1 MNLCTVSNLGL
12 RHAGTHSNATR
23 KEGDGPT
30 HSGFLGLVRTEI
42 ASALRFFF
50 FPARSEAGGKF
61 SSLCTLESKESLLQW
76 NLIS

>member
-1 MNLCTVSNLGL
+1 M
-12 RHAGTHSNATR
+12 GTYSNATR

-30 HSGFLGLVRTEI
+30 HNGFPGLLRTEI

-50 FPARSEAGGKF
+50 FPIRSQAGGKF
-61 SSLCTLESKESLLQW
+61 PSLCTLESKESLLQW